1 MIKNEIK
8 ELESYISKNHKSN
21 GMFCLIDGAQIDHES
36 GLNIEQ
42 TYGACNYLFKGTFEE
57 EAYLYGPI
65 LIDLSY
71 VDDKQLD
78 NLFNLMKVKDSLIF
92 LQSPLEPKLLRNS
105 LLEKLYIE
113 FEDGEIGILRFYDPR
128 ILIRLSNIIN
138 SEQTVQFMDGINAFY
153 FTLNNLDYEIK
164 NNA

>member
-8 ELESYISKNHKSN
+8 ELERYISKNHKSN

-42 TYGACNYLFKGTFEE
+42 TYGVCDYLFKGTFEE

-65 LIDLSY
+65 LVNLSY
-71 VDDKQLD
+71 VDDQQLE
-78 NLFNLMKVKDSLIF
+78 NLFKLMKDKDSLVF
-92 LQSPLEPKLLRNS
+92 FQSFLEPKQLRNS

-128 ILIRLSNIIN
+128 ILNRLSNIITL
-138 SEQTVQFMDGINAFY
+138 EQTVQFMDGINAFY
-153 FTLNNLDYEIK
+153 FTLNSLNYEIEK
-164 NNA
+164 NA

>member
-1 MIKNEIK
+1 MR
-8 ELESYISKNHKSN
+8 
-21 GMFCLIDGAQIDHES
+21 
-36 GLNIEQ
+36 
-42 TYGACNYLFKGTFEE
+42 YLFKGTFEE

>member
-42 TYGACNYLFKGTFEE
+42 AYGVCDYLFKGTFEE

-65 LIDLSY
+65 LVNLSY
-71 VDDKQLD
+71 VNDQQLE
-78 NLFNLMKVKDSLIF
+78 NLFKLMKDKDSLVF
-92 LQSPLEPKLLRNS
+92 FSKLFRA
-105 LLEKLYIE
+105 KAVKKFFIRKTLY
-113 FEDGEIGILRFYDPR
+113 
-128 ILIRLSNIIN
+128 
-138 SEQTVQFMDGINAFY
+138 
-153 FTLNNLDYEIK
+153 
-164 NNA
+164 

>member
-8 ELESYISKNHKSN
+8 ELESYISKNHESN

-42 TYGACNYLFKGTFEE
+42 TYGTCNYLFKGTFEE

-65 LIDLSY
+65 LVNLSH
-71 VDDKQLD
+71 VDDHQLE
-78 NLFNLMKVKDSLIF
+78 NLFKLMKDKDSLVF
-92 LQSPLEPKLLRNS
+92 FQSFSESKQLRNS

-128 ILIRLSNIIN
+128 VISRLSLILSEEQEKIFFEDIN
-138 SEQTVQFMDGINAFY
+138 FY
-153 FTLNNLDYEIK
+153 LFHIDNEIYEFK
-164 NNA
+164 NG

>member
-21 GMFCLIDGAQIDHES
+21 GMFCLIDGAQIDHEL
-36 GLNIEQ
+36 GLNIEL
-42 TYGACNYLFKGTFEE
+42 TYGACDYLFKGTFEE

-65 LIDLSY
+65 LVDLNY
-71 VDDKQLD
+71 VDDQQLKK
-78 NLFNLMKVKDSLIF
+78 LFKLMKDKDSLVF
-92 LQSPLEPKLLRNS
+92 FQSFLEPKQLRNS

-128 ILIRLSNIIN
+128 ILNRLNQILTLEQKQKFMTEIN
-138 SEQTVQFMDGINAFY
+138 SYY
-153 FTLNNLDYEIK
+153 FVLNSESYEIK
-164 NNA
+164 NET

>member
-21 GMFCLIDGAQIDHES
+21 GMFCLIDGAQIDYES

-42 TYGACNYLFKGTFEE
+42 AYGVCDYLFKGTFEE

-65 LIDLSY
+65 LVNLSY
-71 VDDKQLD
+71 VNDQQLE
-78 NLFNLMKVKDSLIF
+78 NLFKLMKDKDSLVF
-92 LQSPLEPKLLRNS
+92 FQSFLEPKPLRNS

-138 SEQTVQFMDGINAFY
+138 SEQTEQFMDGINTFY
-153 FTLNNLDYEIK
+153 FTLNSLNYEIK
-164 NNA
+164 TNA